1 MDEPGVVIA
10 FWVLSALSVG
20 SALALVL
27 VRNLLHAVMLLILVF
42 FGVAGLFVTLS
53 ADFVAVAQ
61 VLIYAGAVSILIL
74 FAIFLTPQ
82 AERNNAE
89 TRWRWPGLAVAGLLA
104 ATLGF
109 VIFRTDWGAGEGTAF
124 QETAVLIGD
133 ALVDRWVIAF
143 EVAAVLLLVATIGA
157 IVLAR
162 DED

>member
-1 MDEPGVVIA
+1 MDQPGVVIA
-10 FWVLSALSVG
+10 FWALSALSVG
-20 SALALVL
+20 AALGLVL

-89 TRWRWPGLAVAGLLA
+89 TRWRLPGLAVAVLFA
-104 ATLGF
+104 VALGA
-109 VIFRTDWGAGEGTAF
+109 VIFQTEWSAADGGGFDQTA
-124 QETAVLIGD
+124 ALIGD
-133 ALVDRWVIAF
+133 ALLDRWTVAF